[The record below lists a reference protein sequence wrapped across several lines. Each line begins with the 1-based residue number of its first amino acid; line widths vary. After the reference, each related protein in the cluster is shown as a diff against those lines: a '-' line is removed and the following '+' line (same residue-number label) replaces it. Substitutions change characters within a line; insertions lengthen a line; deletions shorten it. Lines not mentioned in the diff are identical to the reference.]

1 MMDTL
6 KQSLRMAIKS
16 ISGNKLRAF
25 LTMLGIIIGVM
36 ALVILVSL
44 VNGATSTVTDTISSL
59 GTNLLTVTVSDDK
72 GQPISLSDLAE
83 FSETDGVGQTAAWQ
97 SESAVGKYG
106 SNAETV
112 QLYGTT
118 AAYYN
123 IQGLNMLLGRYIKS
137 ADVENASSICVIN
150 ENAAQELI
158 GYSDCIGEEIS
169 INGIKFKV
177 VGVLED
183 NDDSLTAVF
192 SSNSLAVYIPYTSL
206 VRLSSSVSSKITSF
220 YVSAETGGTT
230 AETESAMYS
239 ILYERFAQDE
249 DAFEIDTQDALEDTM
264 SSVTSILAIL
274 LGGIAGISLIVGGI
288 GIMNIMLVTV
298 TERTREIGIR
308 KAIGAS
314 RGVILQQFLL
324 ESVVLCMLG
333 CAIGIFLSWGTL
345 RIISVV
351 VASLDLTFKM
361 NGAVV
366 LIAVLFCF
374 IIGVG
379 FGLYP
384 ANKAA
389 KMQPIDALHYGG

>member
-123 IQGLNMLLGRYIKS
+123 IQGLSMLLGRYIKS
-137 ADVENASSICVIN
+137 ADVENASNICVIN

-169 INGIKFKV
+169 LNGVKFKV

-192 SSNSLAVYIPYTSL
+192 SSSSLAVYIPYTSL

-230 AETESAMYS
+230 AEAESAMYS

-249 DAFEIDTQDALEDTM
+249 DAFEIETQDALEDTM

-389 KMQPIDALHYGG
+389 KMKPIDALHYGG

>member
-1 MMDTL
+1 MDTL

-123 IQGLNMLLGRYIKS
+123 IQGLSMLLGRYIKS
-137 ADVENASSICVIN
+137 ADVENASNICVIN

-230 AETESAMYS
+230 AEAESAMYS

-389 KMQPIDALHYGG
+389 KMKPIDALHYGG

>member
-1 MMDTL
+1 MDTL

-72 GQPISLSDLAE
+72 GQPISLSDLAG

-137 ADVENASSICVIN
+137 ADVENASNICVIN

-169 INGIKFKV
+169 LNGIKFKV
-177 VGVLED
+177 VGLLED

-192 SSNSLAVYIPYTSL
+192 SRNSLAVYIPYTSL

-220 YVSAETGGTT
+220 YVSAEADGTT
-230 AETESAMYS
+230 AEAESAIYS

-249 DAFEIDTQDALEDTM
+249 DAFEIETQDALEDTM

-351 VASLDLTFKM
+351 VASLDLTFRM

-389 KMQPIDALHYGG
+389 KMKPIDALHYGG

>member
-1 MMDTL
+1 MDTL
-6 KQSLRMAIKS
+6 KQSLRMAVKS

-137 ADVENASSICVIN
+137 ADVENASNICVIN

-249 DAFEIDTQDALEDTM
+249 DACEIDTQDALEDTM

-389 KMQPIDALHYGG
+389 KMKPIDALHYGG

>member
-137 ADVENASSICVIN
+137 ADVENASNICVIN

-220 YVSAETGGTT
+220 YVSAETGSTT

-389 KMQPIDALHYGG
+389 KMKPIDALHYGG

>member
-1 MMDTL
+1 MDTL

-44 VNGATSTVTDTISSL
+44 VNGATSTVTDSISSL

-123 IQGLNMLLGRYIKS
+123 IQGLSMLLGRYIKS
-137 ADVENASSICVIN
+137 ADVENASNICVIN

-158 GYSDCIGEEIS
+158 GFSDCIGEEIS

-389 KMQPIDALHYGG
+389 KMKPIDALHYGG

>member
-1 MMDTL
+1 MDTL
-6 KQSLRMAIKS
+6 KQSLRMAVKS

-123 IQGLNMLLGRYIKS
+123 IQGLSMLLGRYIKS
-137 ADVENASSICVIN
+137 ADVENASNICVIN

-389 KMQPIDALHYGG
+389 KMKPIDALHYGG

>member
-1 MMDTL
+1 MDTL
-6 KQSLRMAIKS
+6 KQSLRMAVKS

-123 IQGLNMLLGRYIKS
+123 IQGLSMLLGRDIKS
-137 ADVENASSICVIN
+137 ADVENASNICVIN

-169 INGIKFKV
+169 LNGIKFKV

-220 YVSAETGGTT
+220 YVSAETDGTT
-230 AETESAMYS
+230 AEAESAMYS

-389 KMQPIDALHYGG
+389 KMKPIDALHYGG

>member
-1 MMDTL
+1 MDTL
-6 KQSLRMAIKS
+6 KQSLRMAVKS

-123 IQGLNMLLGRYIKS
+123 IQGLSMLLGRYIKS
-137 ADVENASSICVIN
+137 ADVENASNICVIN

-169 INGIKFKV
+169 LNGIKFKV
-177 VGVLED
+177 VGLLED

-230 AETESAMYS
+230 AEAENAMYS

-249 DAFEIDTQDALEDTM
+249 DAFEIETQDALEDTM

-389 KMQPIDALHYGG
+389 KMKPIDALHYGG